1 MLWHADPV
9 ITYQLAR
16 DEQEQKVLAHVRRTE
31 ARKQLR
37 GMIPAV
43 LGQLGDLLV
52 NAGERLRRRAQ
63 LASPL
68 ASDGFGF

>member
-1 MLWHADPV
+1 MCNADPV

-16 DEQEQKVLAHVRRTE
+16 DEQEEKIMDHVRRTE
-31 ARKQLR
+31 ANKQQG
-37 GMIPAV
+37 GMIPTV
-43 LGQLGDLLV
+43 LGQIGDLLV

-63 LASPL
+63 MASSL